1 MSRFLTR
8 GTPARALALALCALA
23 APLHG
28 QSWRDKLKKKVE
40 KAAEGAV
47 DKAGGDGNAGAAAS
61 AATTAKQVEETA
73 NVNYDFVPGSK
84 VIFTENFANDQV
96 GDIPSHVKILSG
108 NWEVADFKGQRFLRT
123 TSGGGVWIP
132 LGTMLP
138 DKFTFE
144 MDVIEGGGWDTD
156 VWLLPDDYKVREGH
170 NYAFFGYTGGIGDFK
185 SNADS
190 PTGSTLYHARIMA
203 DGEHVKVYINNKR
216 VANVPEAK
224 LGRSNGIYV
233 HGTAD
238 NGQPFYITNI
248 RVAVSEK
255 SLFDA
260 LNADGRVATHGILFA
275 TGSDKIQPESGPT
288 LKEIGTMLQQHTDLR
303 LTIEGHTDNVGQP
316 AANLTLSQKRADAV
330 KQYLVSNYQIDP
342 SLLDTKGY
350 GDTKP
355 VAANTSDDGRQQNRR
370 VELVKM

>member
-8 GTPARALALALCALA
+8 GTPVLASALAICALS

-40 KAAEGAV
+40 GAVGGAV
-47 DKAGGDGNAGAAAS
+47 DKAGGNGSSAAAS
-61 AATTAKQVEETA
+61 ATTAAKQVEETA

-84 VIFTENFANDQV
+84 VIFYDDFSQDAV
-96 GDIPSHVKILSG
+96 GDIPTRLKLLSG
-108 NWEVADFKGQRFLRT
+108 NWEIAQYEGRKMLRCT
-123 TSGGGVWIP
+123 NSCNVMVP
-132 LGTMLP
+132 LGTTLP
-138 DKFTFE
+138 EKFTFE
-144 MDVIEGGGWDTD
+144 ADVIHPSGNNFEAWFLPPDGGARDGMNEAYWGFD
-156 VWLLPDDYKVREGH
+156 
-170 NYAFFGYTGGIGDFK
+170 GGIGQFK
-185 SNADS
+185 SVAKDE
-190 PTGSTLYHARIMA
+190 TARKLYHARLMV
-203 DGEHVKVYINNKR
+203 DGEHAKVYINNQR
-216 VANVPEAK
+216 MANVPEAK
-224 LGRSNGIYV
+224 LGRSNAIWLWGPS
-233 HGTAD
+233 GTSD
-238 NGQPFYITNI
+238 PLYIVNI

-275 TGSDKIQPESGPT
+275 TGSDKIQAESGPT
-288 LKEIGTMLQQHTDLR
+288 LKEIGEMLQQHGDLK

-330 KQYLVSNYQIDP
+330 KQYLVSNYQIDAGR
-342 SLLDTKGY
+342 LETKGY

-355 VAANTSDDGRQQNRR
+355 VAPNTSDDGRQQNRR